1 MSAQQKTTKRSA
13 REARLAAAQAAQ
25 AAEQRRKALLVRG
38 GLVAAVVVVIA
49 VVTITVIAS
58 HKTKVDAGA
67 ASPAGVTATFGYPTG
82 TATKPVIDLY
92 EDFQCPV
99 CEQYESTI
107 GADIEALATSGKA
120 SVVYHPLT
128 ILDRVDDTSPAAVKQ
143 SSTRSAAAAACAQDQ
158 GKFLAF
164 HDVVYKNPPATEG
177 TGFTDAQLLAFGK
190 DAGVPDL
197 SRFTQCYKAKTY
209 VPFLTKV
216 SGEADQ
222 RQVTG
227 TPTFFVN
234 GKMLNFASAKTFA
247 DILKIITD
255 AVVAAK

>member
-1 MSAQQKTTKRSA
+1 MTAKQKPTKGSA
-13 REARLAAAQAAQ
+13 REARLAAAKAAQ
-25 AAEQRRKALLVRG
+25 AAERRRKALLLRG

-49 VVTITVIAS
+49 VVSITVIAS
-58 HKTKVDAGA
+58 HKTKVDTKA
-67 ASPAGVTATFGYPTG
+67 AAPAGVTATFGYPTG

-99 CEQYESTI
+99 CEQYETAI
-107 GADIEALATSGKA
+107 GANLEALATSGKA

-128 ILDRVDDTSPAAVKQ
+128 ILDRVDATSPADVRL
-143 SSTRSAAAAACAQDQ
+143 SSTRAAGAAACAQDQ

-177 TGFTDAQLLAFGK
+177 TGFTDAQLIAFGK
-190 DAGVPDL
+190 TAGVPDL
-197 SRFTQCYKAKTY
+197 PKFTQCFDAKTY
-209 VPFLTKV
+209 VPFLSKV

-234 GKMLNFASAKTFA
+234 GTMLSFASAKTFT
-247 DILKIITD
+247 DVLGIIT
-255 AVVAAK
+255 AAVAAAK